1 MQLALSAD
9 VRLAGPSTRMG
20 IMEAKWGLIP
30 DMGITQ
36 ALPQLMRADQAKELM
51 MTARILDATTSEKAG
66 LITRVVNNPLAAAK
80 DFVKGIMSQSPE
92 AVNGSKALMDQTW
105 NLLPGSGLAI
115 EAQIQSE
122 IMGSPNQI
130 EAVLAGMAKR
140 PAKFK

>member
-1 MQLALSAD
+1 
-9 VRLAGPSTRMG
+9 
-20 IMEAKWGLIP
+20 
-30 DMGITQ
+30 MGITQ

-51 MTARILDATTSEKAG
+51 MTARILDAKTSEKAG

-80 DFVKGIMSQSPE
+80 DLAKEIMGQSPE
-92 AVNGSKALMDQTW
+92 AVNGSKALIDQTW